1 MARFSEAPRSCGGFR
16 GLTFR
21 NDVEWL
27 EDPPGLS
34 FRGQGISYTETVFSA
49 VGFSREGGLT
59 LELAL
64 RIHES
69 FGKRFQFIVE
79 LEAGDERSHLVLG
92 QWKDEIIALQ
102 GDDYGYSGRKP
113 RVACRV
119 DPERAVLR
127 LTALVGLLLS
137 LLIETL
143 QAWMTSRTS
152 SLLDL
157 TLNTVGTMVGALSSP
172 RLCVPSLRRYH
183 PLRTGTLLQ

>member
-1 MARFSEAPRSCGGFR
+1 MRRALGALFRSAPFLW
-16 GLTFR
+16 GL
-21 NDVEWL
+21 
-27 EDPPGLS
+27 
-34 FRGQGISYTETVFSA
+34 Q
-49 VGFSREGGLT
+49 GLT

-69 FGKRFQFIVE
+69 FEKKFQFIVE

-127 LTALVGLLLS
+127 LRP
-137 LLIETL
+137 
-143 QAWMTSRTS
+143 W
-152 SLLDL
+152 
-157 TLNTVGTMVGALSSP
+157 GAS
-172 RLCVPSLRRYH
+172 C
-183 PLRTGTLLQ
+183 